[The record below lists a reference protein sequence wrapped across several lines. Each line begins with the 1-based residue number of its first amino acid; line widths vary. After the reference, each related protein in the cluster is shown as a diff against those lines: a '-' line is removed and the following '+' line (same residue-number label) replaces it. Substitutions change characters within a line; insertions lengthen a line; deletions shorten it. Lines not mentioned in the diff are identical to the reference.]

1 MTSTPIKEAGR
12 LFPFMASGRTAP
24 DQKTGAGSAGGFGD
38 VMSRTSYGGND
49 FPVQS
54 RNDAVNAPK
63 KTQIDQSGSRKD
75 VVKTESAK
83 PAKVGEVSPEQ
94 SGAVEE
100 AGQELVRETAEELG
114 VSEEEVLC
122 AMEELGFCFADL
134 LNADNLTALVMTLSG
149 EDSTLALLTDE
160 SLYGKLQNLLETLKG
175 INGRL
180 MEELSLSPEEFGAML
195 EHMAESD
202 EAQNTLT
209 EDYADVLNETGA
221 KEEGPEITVT
231 VKQGDQEIKMTAD
244 ENGNTKQVEE
254 VAVKE
259 EKPEDKPSDEKGKG
273 GFEDGGGRQG
283 LAETNPML
291 DASPKNQIQ
300 NPEAVFEQAVPA
312 GDLNPREIMDQI
324 LDYMK
329 IQLKPGME
337 QLEMQ
342 LHPESLGTVHIQITS
357 KAGEITA
364 QFHVQNES
372 VKAALESQISE
383 LKENLRDQ
391 GVKVEAV
398 EVTVESHGFESNLWQ
413 GQDRDER
420 ASYQNSRK
428 GPRRINLNALDEEF
442 EEAADEEE
450 RLTAEMMRVNGG
462 TVDYTA

>member
-83 PAKVGEVSPEQ
+83 PAKAGEVSPEQ

-259 EKPEDKPSDEKGKG
+259 EKPEDKPEEKPEEKP
-273 GFEDGGGRQG
+273 EDGGGRQG